1 MPTTADEDELV
12 REGQLI
18 VLRCHGSGGGG
29 GGIRTHG
36 ALALRC
42 SRPTHSTALP
52 PLRESKDNARPATSG
67 LESVPDEPTARR
79 AGTRR
84 DCRSAGRPV
93 RVVPPRSCHHERTW
107 VGLPVVPTVDRRRVV
122 SAISGP
128 PRPALP
134 WIRAPPADGA
144 RSVVTDSDLA

>member
-18 VLRCHGSGGGG
+18 VLRCDGSGGGG

-52 PLRESKDNARPATSG
+52 PLRGTKDSARPATSG
-67 LESVPDEPTARR
+67 LEAVPDGPRARR

-84 DCRSAGRPV
+84 DSGSGTGAV
-93 RVVPPRSCHHERTW
+93 RFVPPRSRHHERTW
-107 VGLPVVPTVDRRRVV
+107 VGLPV
-122 SAISGP
+122 
-128 PRPALP
+128 
-134 WIRAPPADGA
+134 
-144 RSVVTDSDLA
+144 